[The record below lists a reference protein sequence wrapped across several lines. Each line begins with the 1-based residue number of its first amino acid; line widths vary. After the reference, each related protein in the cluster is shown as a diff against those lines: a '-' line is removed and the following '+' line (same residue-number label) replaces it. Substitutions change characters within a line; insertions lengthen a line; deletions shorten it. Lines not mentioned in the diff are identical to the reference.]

1 MSILGGIPVDLSAKD
16 KPVKVS
22 KKNRKK
28 IMVIGDH
35 TACGILALDLWK
47 SLDRSFVASNAAARQ
62 PKHSA
67 AMLNLCLLCE
77 TE

>member
-1 MSILGGIPVDLSAKD
+1 MSILGGIPVDLSVKD

-35 TACGILALDLWK
+35 TACGIL
-47 SLDRSFVASNAAARQ
+47 
-62 PKHSA
+62 PT
-67 AMLNLCLLCE
+67 C
-77 TE
+77 